1 MCSVKRAKVKL
12 LNFKNCLSHFGP
24 ALTKD
29 VFQIIIKNYP
39 KRHKNDPK
47 TIQNRPKYHTKT
59 NQKRYKNNP
68 KTNQKRKDLA

>member
-29 VFQIIIKNYP
+29 VFQIMIKKLPKTTQKRPKNYSKSTQIP
-39 KRHKNDPK
+39 YKNEPK
-47 TIQNRPKYHTKT
+47 TIQKQPK
-59 NQKRYKNNP
+59 NEP
-68 KTNQKRKDLA
+68 KT